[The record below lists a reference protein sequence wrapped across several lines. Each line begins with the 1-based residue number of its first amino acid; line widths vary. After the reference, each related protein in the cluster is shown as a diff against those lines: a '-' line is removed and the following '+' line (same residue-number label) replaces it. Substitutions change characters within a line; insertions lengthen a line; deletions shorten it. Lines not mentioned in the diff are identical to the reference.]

1 MSVTAGYKVFL
12 ASGMLVFGSIN
23 TLTTKTADMV
33 NTTGRPD
40 FPPHMFSHPY
50 LQGVGMF
57 LGEFS
62 CLIIFYMMTIYRNIK
77 ARNNPDSPLPPV
89 HSCNPFLFILPAIC
103 DMCATTTVYFGLNFT
118 YASSFQMLRGSVII
132 FTTLLSILFLKKRV
146 RMYQWV
152 GVVFV
157 ILGLGVVGLADMF
170 FSKSTTYSFG
180 DIIMGDTLIILAQL
194 ITACQMV
201 VEEKFVSGNVHPL
214 QAVGWEG
221 FWGALMLGSLLYPL
235 SHFNVGARF
244 SPNLPYHTLEDVI
257 DGLYQMSNN
266 HTIIYATLG
275 NMISIAC
282 FNFFGISV
290 TKNMA
295 ATTRMVL
302 DSMRTI
308 VIWAFSIGLG
318 WQSFVPLQLVG
329 FNSLLVGM
337 AWYNKILL
345 PKFLKPDDYEPVPTE
360 SGDDAVQDENAI
372 DADDEN
378 DNGGSQLSGDD
389 EPLLNS

>member
-1 MSVTAGYKVFL
+1 
-12 ASGMLVFGSIN
+12 
-23 TLTTKTADMV
+23 
-33 NTTGRPD
+33 
-40 FPPHMFSHPY
+40 
-50 LQGVGMF
+50 MF

-62 CLIIFYMMTIYRNIK
+62 CLIVFYLLKIYNNFK
-77 ARNNPDSPLPPV
+77 ARNNPDLPVPES
-89 HSCNPFLFILPAIC
+89 HSCNPFLFILPALC

-118 YASSFQMLRGSVII
+118 YASSFQMLRGSVIV
-132 FTTLLSILFLKKRV
+132 FTTVFSILFLKRRIRI

-152 GVVFV
+152 GVFFV
-157 ILGLGVVGLADMF
+157 ICGLAVVGLADMF
-170 FSKSTTYSFG
+170 FSNNSTYSFG
-180 DIIMGDTLIILAQL
+180 DIIMGDTLIIIAQL
-194 ITACQMV
+194 ITASQMV

-235 SHFNVGARF
+235 SHFNVGPRF
-244 SPNLPYHTLEDVI
+244 SPNLPFHTMEDVI
-257 DGLYQMSNN
+257 DGLLQMKND
-266 HTIIYATLG
+266 HTIIFATLG

-308 VIWAFSIGLG
+308 VIWAWSIGVG

-345 PKFLKPDDYEPVPTE
+345 PKFLKPSDGDDYQPVPSE
-360 SGDDAVQDENAI
+360 SGGAVQDERAI
-372 DADDEN
+372 DTDVENNGDDE
-378 DNGGSQLSGDD
+378 DSQLSADD